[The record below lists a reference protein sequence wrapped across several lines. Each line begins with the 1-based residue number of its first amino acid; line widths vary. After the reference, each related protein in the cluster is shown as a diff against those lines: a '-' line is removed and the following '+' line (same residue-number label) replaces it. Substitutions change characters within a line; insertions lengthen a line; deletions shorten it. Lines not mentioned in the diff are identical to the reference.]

1 MFHVTESKI
10 FTLRKYKNGKKLQ
23 IVTFDLAWIDLCL
36 RNDYSVNKVVVRAA
50 AALEDQNVV
59 R

>member
-10 FTLRKYKNGKKLQ
+10 FTLRKYKNREKLQ

-36 RNDYSVNKVVVRAA
+36 RNDYSVNKVAA